1 MSASFS
7 SPRARLGSGEVP
19 PCRAID
25 RPSNADAIRQ
35 VLRALDLPEG
45 RIGKRELDE
54 LKDVLAADYRIAPA
68 LPDLETAKHL
78 AGILNTTVDPRRSA
92 WNKWRSARNFRVR
105 MHDFDS
111 QEISVHAAPYR
122 RGAGLR
128 LWGFSCDMR
137 AGSGGSFVIF
147 LNTAHP
153 AGAVT
158 STMAH
163 ELGHYVRLSI
173 ASESRAAVAAMASNF
188 ASHLH
193 DESELF
199 SDSLVALSAYGF
211 QTISKVWPRRD
222 TSQGAAK
229 WIEQIVQAR
238 KLINPEYRIDFA
250 NRRVSPRWRV
260 RYLAAT
266 IHFFKLRRALLKTA
280 GI

>member
-1 MSASFS
+1 MSPSFS
-7 SPRARLGSGEVP
+7 SPRALLGSGEVP

-25 RPSNADAIRQ
+25 RPSNAEAIRQ

-45 RIGKRELDE
+45 RIWKRELDE
-54 LKDVLAADYRIAPA
+54 LNDVLTADYRIARA
-68 LPDLETAKHL
+68 LPAPETAKHL
-78 AGILNTTVDPRRSA
+78 ARILNTTVDPGRFA
-92 WNKWRSARNFRVR
+92 WNKWRSARNFRVS

-111 QEISVHAAPYR
+111 REISVHAAPYR

-137 AGSGGSFVIF
+137 AGAGGSFIIF
-147 LNTAHP
+147 LNTAHL

-163 ELGHYVRLSI
+163 ELGHYIHLSI
-173 ASESRAAVAAMASNF
+173 ASESRAAVAALASDF
-188 ASHLH
+188 ASHLT

-199 SDSLVALSAYGF
+199 ADSLVALSAYGF
-211 QTISKVWPRRD
+211 QTISKVWPQRD

-229 WIEQIVQAR
+229 WIHQISQAR

-250 NRRVSPRWRV
+250 NRLVSPRWRV

-266 IHFFKLRRALLKTA
+266 IHFFKLRRALLETA